1 MSTMNQKAED
11 LSTRL
16 DSFVDAVSRED
27 LVSMKIQAESAYEVL
42 DQMIN
47 LEAPSDLSEVKDNYD
62 NGIVKLKEALS
73 NYINIYSELESS
85 DLDKSAYDEQIAA
98 VQTLYTEG
106 IDAIKQADQ
115 KAQELN

>member
-42 DQMIN
+42 DQMIA
-47 LEAPSDLSEVKDNYD
+47 LEAPEELSEVEGNYD
-62 NGIVKLKEALS
+62 NGIAKLKEALG
-73 NYINIYSELESS
+73 NYIDIYSELESAS
-85 DLDKSAYDEQIAA
+85 LDKSTYDEQIAA
-98 VQTLYTEG
+98 VQALYTEG